1 MSNEFYIM
9 ATIVAVG
16 FVIWLYKKGK
26 QIVFWTRKIS
36 RTFKGIRINPKSLL
50 NDQQCKKI
58 AIGAL
63 YASQQGAYQN
73 SMTTGIKDTLPEIL
87 GQWWGIWSTKD
98 AHQELNYLLTK
109 GFRYYY
115 PYVLQAFALQDTK
128 QQDVIFQQ
136 NMTSQEDYN
145 KITSQFQNLQETYD
159 ELVSCGVVASQE
171 DLQHFGVTGWDTG
184 RACSLARACCE
195 MGYLTEE
202 EAWSYIDKANDLA
215 HKEFISWKEFAMSYV
230 IGRSLWGGRKAYNSI
245 IKNRADEL
253 LSDEKSPWVRYSW

>member
-87 GQWWGIWSTKD
+87 GQWWGIWSTK
-98 AHQELNYLLTK
+98 
-109 GFRYYY
+109 RC
-115 PYVLQAFALQDTK
+115 
-128 QQDVIFQQ
+128 
-136 NMTSQEDYN
+136 TSR
-145 KITSQFQNLQETYD
+145 T
-159 ELVSCGVVASQE
+159 
-171 DLQHFGVTGWDTG
+171 
-184 RACSLARACCE
+184 
-195 MGYLTEE
+195 
-202 EAWSYIDKANDLA
+202 
-215 HKEFISWKEFAMSYV
+215 
-230 IGRSLWGGRKAYNSI
+230 
-245 IKNRADEL
+245 
-253 LSDEKSPWVRYSW
+253 